1 MTTVV
6 CVTSNLVCMHVM
18 VKRGVE
24 NVFLGERCK
33 VSSTTTYTKH
43 EVYRWPP
50 EGAVSCQH
58 LERRTLRATK
68 RRTASSANR
77 LSTELGDRLWSIIS
91 KMTGGRTETTVR
103 STKGDRYSVRP
114 RRQRVPGDNF
124 QMSHKD
130 VEREEAGFAKHSHN
144 LTTIVDEKP
153 GGRQLADATTAGKTK
168 TANYLELGGREGQE
182 RRALGSHHPGD
193 DILDHTIMSGACR
206 KLRIDTISLLQAET
220 DELILLCD
228 PNRKFCSDDY
238 LACE

>member
-1 MTTVV
+1 
-6 CVTSNLVCMHVM
+6 
-18 VKRGVE
+18 
-24 NVFLGERCK
+24 
-33 VSSTTTYTKH
+33 
-43 EVYRWPP
+43 
-50 EGAVSCQH
+50 
-58 LERRTLRATK
+58 
-68 RRTASSANR
+68 
-77 LSTELGDRLWSIIS
+77 
-91 KMTGGRTETTVR
+91 MTGGRTETTVR

-124 QMSHKD
+124 QMSHQD
-130 VEREEAGFAKHSHN
+130 VEREEAGFARHSHN